1 MAKKVRKNKKN
12 RKSNVFVQD
21 PSTTVTEI
29 KQIDSITSEHPTVTK
44 KSQSNPIITNAFS
57 YGELIKMGYITSG
70 IFVILIILTFI
81 LG

>member
-12 RKSNVFVQD
+12 RKPNVFVQD

-44 KSQSNPIITNAFS
+44 NSQSNPIITNAFS
-57 YGELIKMGYITSG
+57 YGELIKMGYITSA